1 MLRGSAGPPKLRET
15 GTGAWPPPAT
25 APALP
30 PTARLRPRQRH
41 AAAPAPA
48 HGGKPQSTSEQMQMP
63 TREGQG
69 AAQCVRSIACAV
81 VSGCGAW
88 RKAVGRKRLQ
98 GEVGAGAAAGGG
110 AVAGAPL
117 SELNIPAASSVP
129 ATPGQRTSTVA
140 SGHPAKMNRNTSL
153 AFSACSAVT
162 MATT

>member
-1 MLRGSAGPPKLRET
+1 MASSSHCTCSASDSSS
-15 GTGAWPPPAT
+15 
-25 APALP
+25 APA
-30 PTARLRPRQRH
+30 
-41 AAAPAPA
+41 AAARGGARARARRQAAKHERADADANEGGAMGQRSVCAALRVQWSAVVA
-48 HGGKPQSTSEQMQMP
+48 HGARPWAE
-63 TREGQG
+63 R
-69 AAQCVRSIACAV
+69 
-81 VSGCGAW
+81 GC
-88 RKAVGRKRLQ
+88 K
-98 GEVGAGAAAGGG
+98 EVGAGAAAGGG